1 MSYIVGHPIKNP
13 ADYYG
18 RYNQII
24 RFYEIIG
31 GTQGQSLS
39 ILGVRRAG
47 KTSFL
52 QYVANKDVMERYL
65 NHSSDY
71 TMIYID
77 VSSCKTPADF
87 YQRLLMRLK
96 NAFGNS
102 NQVNL
107 WKASPPGQATM
118 YDVESYLCQYAD
130 KRIVLL
136 LDEFDQLR
144 IDTFTQDFL
153 TELRAMTSVLDYD
166 LACVTASYWDLY
178 FLGSQIGLPPTSPF
192 YNIFYPSPI
201 YLSGLEDSEIE
212 TLIRAPIN
220 GTGVHFSDTDIGN
233 IRELAGTL
241 PFFLQATA
249 AQWFRRKRSKQ
260 EIKPN
265 RILRQ
270 MAADFSPYFDQW
282 WRYLNPVQREL
293 LYALAHERELEQIP
307 YGQVEVSE
315 AIRIIQNYGFIQ
327 GDDTHLTINGKI
339 FKSWIRQYAQIKP
352 EQKQNGDPKTNGV
365 SFEPRLLRQTLIH
378 HFNTEELRDLCFD
391 LGLDFEQLSG
401 SEKGSKARSLVEY
414 WINRRD
420 LKTLVNAIREE
431 RGSII

>member
-13 ADYYG
+13 ADFYG

-24 RFYEIIG
+24 RFFEIIG

-52 QYVANKDVMERYL
+52 QYVAHKEVMARYL
-65 NHSSDY
+65 NDP
-71 TMIYID
+71 TNTIMIYID
-77 VSSCKTPADF
+77 VSSCKTPNEF

-96 NAFGNS
+96 NAFGETN
-102 NQVNL
+102 NIKL
-107 WKASPPGQATM
+107 WKESPPGQANM
-118 YDVESYLCQYAD
+118 YDVESYLCQFAS

-144 IDTFTQDFL
+144 IDTFNQDFL

-178 FLGSQIGLPPTSPF
+178 FLGSQVGLPPTSPF

-220 GTGVHFSDTDIGN
+220 GTGIHFGDEDVEN
-233 IRELAGTL
+233 IKQLAGTL

-249 AQWFRRKRSKQ
+249 AQWFRRKRSNQ
-260 EIKPN
+260 EINPN

-270 MAADFSPYFDQW
+270 LAADFSPYFDQW

-293 LYALAHERELEQIP
+293 LYDLAHERPLEQIP
-307 YGQVEVSE
+307 YSSVEVSE
-315 AIRIIQNYGFIQ
+315 AIRVMQNYGLIQ
-327 GDDTHLTINGKI
+327 DDENLTLNGKI
-339 FKSWIRQYAQIKP
+339 FQTWIRQYAQLEP
-352 EQKQNGDPKTNGV
+352 EKKQKEQNQNGVAP
-365 SFEPRLLRQTLIH
+365 EPRLLRQTLIH

-391 LGLDFEQLSG
+391 LGLDFEQLPG
-401 SEKGSKARSLVEY
+401 NEKRSKARSLVEY

-420 LKTLVNAIREE
+420 LNTLMNAIREE
-431 RGSII
+431 RGPIL

>member
-24 RFYEIIG
+24 RFFEIIG

-52 QYVANKDVMERYL
+52 QYVAHKDVMSRYL
-65 NHSSDY
+65 NNPADY

-77 VSSCKTPADF
+77 VSSCKTPDDF

-96 NAFGNS
+96 NAFGETS
-102 NQVNL
+102 AVKL
-107 WKASPPGQATM
+107 WKESPPGQANM
-118 YDVESYLCQYAD
+118 YDVESYLCQFAT

-144 IDTFTQDFL
+144 IDTFNQDFL

-178 FLGSQIGLPPTSPF
+178 FLGSQVGLPPTSPF

-201 YLSGLEDSEIE
+201 YLSGLEDAEIE
-212 TLIRAPIN
+212 TLIRSPIK
-220 GTGVHFSDTDIGN
+220 GTGIDFTDRDIAN

-260 EIKPN
+260 EIRPN

-270 MAADFSPYFDQW
+270 LAADFSPYFDQW
-282 WRYLNPVQREL
+282 WRYLNAVQREL
-293 LYALAHERELEQIP
+293 LYAFAHEQMLDQIP
-307 YGQVEVSE
+307 YGSVEVSE
-315 AIRIIQNYGFIQ
+315 AIRIMQNYGFIQ
-327 GDDTHLTINGKI
+327 DNDEKLMINGNI
-339 FKSWIRQYAQIKP
+339 FQSWIRQYARLEP
-352 EQKQNGDPKTNGV
+352 EQKKKDSAQNGVKP
-365 SFEPRLLRQTLIH
+365 EPRLLRQTLIH

-401 SEKGSKARSLVEY
+401 NEKGSKARSLVEY

-420 LKTLVNAIREE
+420 LKTLINAIREE
-431 RGSII
+431 RGPIV

>member
-18 RYNQII
+18 RYNQIV

-52 QYVANKDVMERYL
+52 QYVANKEVMSRYL
-65 NHSSDY
+65 NNPSDY

-77 VSSCKTPADF
+77 VSSCKTPSDF

-96 NAFGNS
+96 NAFGNTS
-102 NQVNL
+102 QVTL
-107 WKASPPGQATM
+107 WKESPPGQATM
-118 YDVESYLCQYAD
+118 YDVESYMCQFAD

-212 TLIRAPIN
+212 TLIRTPIN
-220 GTGVHFSDTDIGN
+220 ETGVQFSDTDLVN

-282 WRYLNPVQREL
+282 WRYLTPVQREL
-293 LYALAHERELEQIP
+293 LYALAHERMLEKVP
-307 YGQVEVSE
+307 YGSVEVSE
-315 AIRIIQNYGFIQ
+315 AIRIIQNYGLIH
-327 GDDTHLTINGKI
+327 DDNKNLAINGKI
-339 FKSWIRQYAQIKP
+339 FQSWIRQYAQVKP
-352 EQKQNGDPKTNGV
+352 EQNKNGSSTTTVPHK
-365 SFEPRLLRQTLIH
+365 PRLLRQTLIH

-391 LGLDFEQLSG
+391 LGLDFEQLPG

-420 LKTLVNAIREE
+420 LKTLINAIREE
-431 RGSII
+431 RGPIL

>member
-13 ADYYG
+13 VDFYG
-18 RYNQII
+18 RYNQIV
-24 RFYEIIG
+24 RFFEIIG

-39 ILGVRRAG
+39 ILGLRRAG

-52 QYVANKDVMERYL
+52 QYVAHKDVMKRYL
-65 NHSSDY
+65 TDPSDY

-96 NAFGNS
+96 NAFGDS
-102 NQVNL
+102 SQVNL

-118 YDVESYLCQYAD
+118 YDVESFLCQFAD

-166 LACVTASYWDLY
+166 LACVTSSYWDLY
-178 FLGSQIGLPPTSPF
+178 FLGSKIGLPPTSPF

-201 YLSGLEDSEIE
+201 YLSGLEDTEIE
-212 TLIRAPIN
+212 TLIRTPIN
-220 GTGVHFSDTDIGN
+220 GTGVHFSDADIVD
-233 IRELAGTL
+233 IQDLAGTL

-249 AQWFRRKRSKQ
+249 AQWLRRKRSKQ
-260 EIKPN
+260 EIKPH

-270 MAADFSPYFDQW
+270 MAADLSPYFDQW
-282 WRYLNPVQREL
+282 WRYLNQIQREL
-293 LYALAHERELEQIP
+293 LFALANERMLDQIS
-307 YGQVEVSE
+307 YGSVEISE
-315 AIRIIQNYGFIQ
+315 AVRALKNYGLVQ
-327 GDDTHLTINGKI
+327 NDEKNLSINGQI
-339 FKSWIRQYAQIKP
+339 FQSWIRQYAQI
-352 EQKQNGDPKTNGV
+352 EQNQQQNGNSNNGGMPQ
-365 SFEPRLLRQTLIH
+365 PRLLRQTLIH

-391 LGLDFEQLSG
+391 LGLDFEQLPG
-401 SEKGSKARSLVEY
+401 NEKGSKARSLVEY
-414 WINRRD
+414 WKNRRD
-420 LKTLVNAIREE
+420 LNTLVNAIREE
-431 RGSII
+431 RGPIL